1 VILVPAKAIEP
12 DRGHRARGSRPLTC
26 TFHRLR
32 DRVHRKRQVPVPRT
46 IRPDRK
52 PPCPRAVRT
61 AVPRD
66 SCIDARAGH

>member
-1 VILVPAKAIEP
+1 MLVPVKAIEP
-12 DRGHRARGSRPLTC
+12 DRAATAPAALGRCLHV
-26 TFHRLR
+26 HRLC
-32 DRVHRKRQVPVPRT
+32 DRVYRKRQVPIPRT
-46 IRPDRK
+46 IRTDRK